1 MTTAG
6 HSAAAAQVASGA
18 IFGSTLA
25 IQDIDEEQ
33 DPTVEDMEDS
43 ALPTEVLAY
52 QARSVKVYKAPA
64 LAANN
69 FLAIEEEEVG
79 VKADGWIWTAGRLEN
94 MSPKEIEEWEETGRA
109 SKHHFAIADSLLP
122 ENRVQWFRA
131 EADFERWQEQIEIK
145 HAEFQRVIA
154 SFTYYRDAWMR
165 LSSQYS
171 LTPGHRAY
179 AREHSDMFESLR
191 MDAEA
196 KYDQCC
202 IDILKKVRPGHTLA
216 DRILLWRAGE
226 EKMFSFDRWASR
238 PDFHDPTIR
247 GATSEL

>member
-1 MTTAG
+1 
-6 HSAAAAQVASGA
+6 
-18 IFGSTLA
+18 
-25 IQDIDEEQ
+25 DIDEEQ

-52 QARSVKVYKAPA
+52 QAQSVKVYKAPA

-69 FLAIEEEEVG
+69 SLAIEEEEVG
-79 VKADGWIWTAGRLEN
+79 IKADGWIWKAGRLEN
-94 MSPKEIEEWEETGRA
+94 MSAKEIEEWEET
-109 SKHHFAIADSLLP
+109 

-145 HAEFQRVIA
+145 HADFQRVIA

-171 LTPGHRAY
+171 WTPGHCAY

-191 MDAEA
+191 MDAQA
-196 KYDQCC
+196 KYDHCG
-202 IDILKKVRPGHTLA
+202 IDILKNVRPGHTLA
-216 DRILLWRAGE
+216 DRILLWHAGE